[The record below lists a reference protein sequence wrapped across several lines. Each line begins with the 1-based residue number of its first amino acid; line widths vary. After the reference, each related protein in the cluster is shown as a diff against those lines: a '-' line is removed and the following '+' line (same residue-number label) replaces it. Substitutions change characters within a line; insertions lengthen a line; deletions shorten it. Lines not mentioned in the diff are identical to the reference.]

1 MKNVARPVRSVR
13 SCKPFASVRKHEKFT
28 LGFVDFVKISASQ
41 AMDGDGKIKTIRA
54 AEMVKY

>member
-1 MKNVARPVRSVR
+1 MKNVARPVR

-54 AEMVKY
+54 AEMVKC